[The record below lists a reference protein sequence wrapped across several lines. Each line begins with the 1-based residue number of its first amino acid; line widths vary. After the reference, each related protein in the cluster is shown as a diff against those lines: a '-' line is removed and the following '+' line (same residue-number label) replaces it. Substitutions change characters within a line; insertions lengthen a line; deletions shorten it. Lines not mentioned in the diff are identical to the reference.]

1 MSYPLKLTSNQRCI
15 LQLAFFSPLFVTELL
30 NPIWNST
37 KSWEENCVLFEVR
50 PLPTVKRGTTRV
62 RVRWFITHC
71 VKTLGV
77 HITCYMFSKLLLINS
92 VNNLMIL
99 ISHSLKIFVPITAL
113 ALGVLVPV
121 NYMSNTLERS
131 REVVFSDIDK
141 LSISN
146 IPTGS
151 PK

>member
-1 MSYPLKLTSNQRCI
+1 M
-15 LQLAFFSPLFVTELL
+15 
-30 NPIWNST
+30 
-37 KSWEENCVLFEVR
+37 
-50 PLPTVKRGTTRV
+50 KRDTTRV
-62 RVRWFITHC
+62 RASWFRKHC

-77 HITCYMFSKLLLINS
+77 HITCYMFLKLLLINS
-92 VNNLMIL
+92 VNDLMIL

-131 REVVFSDIDK
+131 REVAFSDIDK

-146 IPTGS
+146 IPFGS